1 MSSAPSTQSSS
12 ASLAA
17 YFRHDYPGP
26 AFELFGTGHLA
37 ALAVIGVIVAFL
49 LWGWRDPD
57 EASRRRARLLI
68 AGIMILNEIGWHYWN
83 AANGAWTLQDHL
95 PLHATSLS
103 IWGSIYVLLSRNV
116 RVYEIIYFIGIAGAV
131 QALITPSAGVYG
143 LPHYRAFQTL
153 ISHGMIVVAMV
164 YMTRIEGLRPT
175 WSSVWK
181 TMLAIN
187 VYLVIVTAINV
198 VLGSNYMY
206 TLAKPATASL
216 FDLFGPWPW
225 YLVAAEFIAL
235 ALFTLLYLPFVLA
248 DWRVGKTRVS
258 ADCA

>member
-1 MSSAPSTQSSS
+1 MSATASTPSWS
-12 ASLAA
+12 ASLAS
-17 YFRHDYPGP
+17 YFQYDYPGP

-37 ALAVIGVIVAFL
+37 ALAVLGAIVAFL
-49 LWGWRDPD
+49 LWGWQDPD
-57 EASRRRARLLI
+57 EVSRRRVRLLF
-68 AGIMILNEIGWHYWN
+68 ASIMILNEVGWHYWN
-83 AANGAWTLQDHL
+83 IANGAWTLQDHL
-95 PLHATSLS
+95 PLHASSLS
-103 IWGSIYVLLSRNV
+103 IWGSIYVLLSRNF

-131 QALITPSAGVYG
+131 QALITPSAGIYG

-187 VYLVIVTAINV
+187 IYLVVVTAINV
-198 VLGSNYMY
+198 MLGSNYMY
-206 TLAKPATASL
+206 TLAKPQTASL

-235 ALFTLLYLPFVLA
+235 PLFTLLYLPFVLVDRRSAKAVALA
-248 DWRVGKTRVS
+248 DTR
-258 ADCA
+258 

>member
-1 MSSAPSTQSSS
+1 MRWTS
-12 ASLAA
+12 
-17 YFRHDYPGP
+17 YFEHEYQGP
-26 AFELFGTGHLA
+26 AFELFGAGHLI
-37 ALAVIGVIVAFL
+37 ALVLVGAVVACL
-49 LWGWRDPD
+49 IWGRRNPD
-57 EASRRRARLLI
+57 DKFRRRARLVI

-83 AANGAWTLQDHL
+83 IAGGVWNLEEHL

-103 IWGSIYVLLSRNV
+103 IWGSIFVILTRNY

-131 QALITPSAGVYG
+131 QALVTPSAGEYG

-153 ISHGMIVVAMV
+153 VSHGMIVIAMV
-164 YMTRIEGLRPT
+164 YMTSIEGFRPT
-175 WSSVWK
+175 LASIWK

-187 VYLVIVTAINV
+187 VYLFLVTAINL

-206 TLAKPATASL
+206 TLAKPSTASL

-235 ALFTLLYLPFVLA
+235 AMFSLLYLPFA
-248 DWRVGKTRVS
+248 IGSRR
-258 ADCA
+258 AQA

>member
-1 MSSAPSTQSSS
+1 MQTASSSQSWS

-17 YFRHDYPGP
+17 YFEHEYPGP
-26 AFELFGTGHLA
+26 AFELFGAGHLA
-37 ALAVIGVIVAFL
+37 ALAVIGAIVAFL

-57 EASRRRARLLI
+57 HASRRRARALI

-83 AANGAWTLQDHL
+83 VANAAWTLRDHL

-103 IWGSIYVLLSRNV
+103 IWGSIYVLLSRNI
-116 RVYEIIYFIGIAGAV
+116 RVYEIIYFVGIAGAV
-131 QALITPSAGVYG
+131 QALITPSAGIYG

-153 ISHGMIVVAMV
+153 ISHGMIVVAMA

-175 WSSVWK
+175 WSSIWK

-187 VYLVIVTAINV
+187 IYLVIVTGINLL
-198 VLGSNYMY
+198 LGSNYMY

-235 ALFTLLYLPFVLA
+235 LLFSLLYLPFAMA
-248 DWRVGKTRVS
+248 DRRIRS
-258 ADCA
+258 D